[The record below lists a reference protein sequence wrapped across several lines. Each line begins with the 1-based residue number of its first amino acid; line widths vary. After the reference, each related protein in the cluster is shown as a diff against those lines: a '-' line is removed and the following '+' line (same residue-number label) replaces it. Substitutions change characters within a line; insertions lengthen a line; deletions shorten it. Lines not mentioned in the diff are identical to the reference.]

1 MKARRIL
8 AASILAAILMV
19 TVVGGTVFGA
29 EVAGKVDSA
38 DAYRVGINDVIDIRV
53 IDHPDLRTVA
63 PVASDG
69 TITFPYLGSVYVK
82 GLSLSE
88 IREEITKRLAEGY
101 VKYPV
106 VTVLLAKS
114 MSRKI
119 YTYGQLNK
127 RGEIM
132 YEEDITL
139 LKALSLAGGVTPEG
153 LFGKVI
159 IRRREGDSHRYR
171 KVLETYL
178 DNGMLRSRKIEDTLL
193 EPDDILIVQRN
204 KTILIQGEVVKR
216 GRFPLE
222 RGMTVLKALLQA
234 GGANDNGKYGKIK
247 LRRKW
252 RGKKGGYREVVEAR
266 LNEGVIQSSKV
277 EETLLRADDILIV
290 ERNRT
295 FLVEGEVMKRGR
307 FPLEEG
313 MTVLRALLSV
323 GGVKDSGRYG
333 RIRVRRKE
341 EGSTGGYRDLVEAK
355 LNEGAIE
362 SRKVED
368 TVLEPDD
375 ILIVEGNK
383 KFYIYGEVNKKGE
396 FDLKK
401 DMTVFRAIT
410 IAGGFTKW
418 GSESRVNIL
427 RAKSQGGGFEKIRVD
442 IGKVIKGDATAD
454 IRLQPGDTIIVS
466 TGIF

>member
-1 MKARRIL
+1 M
-8 AASILAAILMV
+8 
-19 TVVGGTVFGA
+19 
-29 EVAGKVDSA
+29 
-38 DAYRVGINDVIDIRV
+38 
-53 IDHPDLRTVA
+53 
-63 PVASDG
+63 
-69 TITFPYLGSVYVK
+69 
-82 GLSLSE
+82 
-88 IREEITKRLAEGY
+88 
-101 VKYPV
+101 
-106 VTVLLAKS
+106 TVLLAKS

-127 RGEIM
+127 RGEVM
-132 YEEDITL
+132 YEEDMTL
-139 LKALSLAGGVTPEG
+139 LKALSLAGGVTPDG

-159 IRRREGDSHRYR
+159 IRRRQKESHRYK

-193 EPDDILIVQRN
+193 KPDDILIVERN

-222 RGMTVLKALLQA
+222 RGMTVLRALLQA

-252 RGKKGGYREVVEAR
+252 RGKKGSGYRDVVESR
-266 LNEGVIQSSKV
+266 LNEGVIESSKV
-277 EETLLRADDILIV
+277 EETLLRADDILVV

-295 FLVEGEVMKRGR
+295 FLVEGEVVKRGR

-341 EGSTGGYRDLVEAK
+341 EGKTGGYRDLVEAK

-362 SRKVED
+362 SREVED

-375 ILIVEGNK
+375 ILIVEGNE
-383 KFYIYGEVNKKGE
+383 KFYIYGEVNKRGE

-418 GSESRVNIL
+418 GSESRVSIL
-427 RAKSQGGGFEKIRVD
+427 RANREGSGFERIKVD

-454 IRLQPGDTIIVS
+454 ISLQPGDTIIVS